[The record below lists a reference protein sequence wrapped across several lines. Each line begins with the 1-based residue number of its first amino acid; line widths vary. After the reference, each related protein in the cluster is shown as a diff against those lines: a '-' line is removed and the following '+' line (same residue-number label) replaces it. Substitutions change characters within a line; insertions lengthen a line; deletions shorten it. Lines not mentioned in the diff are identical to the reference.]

1 MEPTYR
7 ELESRGE
14 VTWPMESEATFKY
27 LVKWAA
33 SQKFDSGTRV
43 LEIGCGGGELAF
55 ELAKRDIIVEACD
68 FSETAIRLCNAKN
81 PPENLTFFVGNA
93 MTHRGFPNPPYDWII
108 ANQFLQG
115 IIGGDRVFFLK
126 RVRENLKP
134 NGKVLISTLLGI
146 PDSLKDDVNPQ
157 TRVNSTNTLYFAE
170 LDQFAAELSQAELK
184 AVRHIK
190 VDENYR
196 IFVLAKI

>member
-1 MEPTYR
+1 
-7 ELESRGE
+7 
-14 VTWPMESEATFKY
+14 MESEATFKY